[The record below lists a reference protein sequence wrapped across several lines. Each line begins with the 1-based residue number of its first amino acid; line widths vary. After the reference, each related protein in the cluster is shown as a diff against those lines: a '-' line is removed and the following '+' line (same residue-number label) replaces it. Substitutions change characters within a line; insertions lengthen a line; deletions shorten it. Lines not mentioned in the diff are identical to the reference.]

1 MATTLQPS
9 LATETRP
16 HSANSIGKLPEESS
30 VLVVGAGGIGC
41 ELLKA
46 LALCRFRSIGVIDLD
61 TIEVSNLNRQFLFRR
76 EHVGQPK
83 ATVACDSIRRL
94 CPSIHIEPFH
104 GDVIT
109 DPRFDVTFY
118 KQYDLVINALDN
130 VQARQHVN
138 RMCLLC
144 SKPLIDSGSTGYNG
158 QATLILK
165 GRTQCYDCIEKP
177 KQQRTYAVCT
187 IRNTPSQPIHCIV
200 WAKFL
205 YNQLFG
211 DNDDPNNED
220 VTPDADD
227 PENVNHEEEP
237 TTTTTTTNGHHRV
250 STRDW
255 IHQEMSEFDPKRVFN
270 KLFFDDINYLTTMKN
285 LWEKRRQPTPIE
297 YEKAFQIKETMSNG
311 QNDSEPSTQP
321 KLNDQ
326 RIQSVSGYVQ
336 MFSDSINQLKQ
347 RSDKQRKLGKLKS
360 TSNNSNRMIFFLLA
374 AANTEPPFLVW
385 DKNDD
390 ADLRFVTSSA
400 NLRAHIF
407 GIPLTSKFDVKS
419 MAGNII
425 PAVATTNAIVA
436 GITVLQARKT
446 LSILPRSSSDHTL
459 TSIKELNNV
468 FISTDRKTGAVI
480 QSIQLEEP
488 NPVCVQC
495 SDLEQPVRVRIN
507 MSLFTLHSL
516 YERLIREHLKMNK
529 PDVIIA
535 DGSGRILISADDDDE
550 DEQMML
556 KTLDQFKLINGT
568 ILLCE
573 EEYDD
578 ETNEQLLQHMKIKLM
593 LEHTDTITDKDDYII
608 VDDQVIGEIRQIK
621 QTLKRKLSAYDDDD
635 DDEDQI
641 EHLDGYQSEMNIVKK
656 TKRLSTAPDEQNHGP
671 MHTSFVMLVEDQVP
685 AQTNGHHQ
693 DISTNDLKLNNK
705 KHNQN
710 LDGNVKQIYS

>member
-1 MATTLQPS
+1 MAKANES
-9 LATETRP
+9 ATIDK
-16 HSANSIGKLPEESS
+16 SDNSIGKSPAESS

-41 ELLKA
+41 ELLKS

-94 CPSIHIEPFH
+94 CPSINIEPFH

-109 DPRFDVTFY
+109 DPRFDISFY
-118 KQYDLVINALDN
+118 KRYDLVINALDN

-227 PENVNHEEEP
+227 PENGTNGQEAVSS
-237 TTTTTTTNGHHRV
+237 TTENGHHRI

-255 IHQEMSEFDPKRVFN
+255 IQAEMEEFQPVRIFN

-285 LWEKRRQPTPIE
+285 LWEKRRQPIPIQ
-297 YEKAFQIKETMSNG
+297 YEQARQIQEKTLNG
-311 QNDSEPSTQP
+311 QSDHEQSATP

-326 RIQSVSGYVQ
+326 RIQSINEYAQ
-336 MFSDSINQLKQ
+336 MFIESLNELKQ
-347 RSDKQRKLGKLKS
+347 RCDKQRQ
-360 TSNNSNRMIFFLLA
+360 A
-374 AANTEPPFLVW
+374 ASSSKEPAFLVW

-390 ADLRFVTSSA
+390 ADLRFVTASA
-400 NLRAHIF
+400 NLRAYIF
-407 GIPLTSKFDVKS
+407 GINLTSKFDVKS

-436 GITVLQARKT
+436 GITVLQARKVLAT
-446 LSILPRSSSDHTL
+446 LPRSSNDHTL
-459 TSIKELNNV
+459 TSIKQLTNV
-468 FISTDRKTGAVI
+468 FISTDRKTGAII

-488 NPVCVQC
+488 NPSCIQC
-495 SDLEQPVRVRIN
+495 SDLEQPVRVRLN

-516 YERLIREHLKMNK
+516 YERLIRKHLKMNK

-535 DGSGRILISADDDDE
+535 DGSGRILVSADDDE
-550 DEQMML
+550 DEEMML

-578 ETNEQLLQHMKIKLM
+578 ETNEALLQHMKIKLM
-593 LEHTDTITDKDDYII
+593 LEHTDTITDKNEYII
-608 VDDQVIGEIRQIK
+608 VDDQVIGEIKQIK
-621 QTLKRKLSAYDDDD
+621 QSLKRKHIEDDDD
-635 DDEDQI
+635 DDDNIQ
-641 EHLDGYQSEMNIVKK
+641 HLDDYQNEINIVKK
-656 TKRLSTAPDEQNHGP
+656 TKKLSTSHDEHNNGP
-671 MHTSFVMLVEDQVP
+671 MHTSFVMLVDDQ
-685 AQTNGHHQ
+685 A
-693 DISTNDLKLNNK
+693 SA
-705 KHNQN
+705 
-710 LDGNVKQIYS
+710 